1 MADSVEN
8 SVPALAVTAAVGAV
22 VLLLILLCSVGRR
35 ADKKDEDQD
44 EQKNESEEKKKSDR
58 SEKPTRKTKVN
69 QRHKRVQHVPF
80 THSWLA
86 TILKGHSSP
95 VLGFDF
101 SPNGKYLISTA
112 EDRSVML
119 WSTKEFGKK
128 DHKFIRGNI
137 ELDHGTRVKYSPD
150 SKAFL
155 VCLSNENTVRILRI
169 GKKDDGSPG
178 NITAALDFP
187 KKHSAEIIQI
197 GVASNGKFI
206 MTCSRDT
213 TLIVWS
219 IKGEV
224 YSTIDTHQ
232 MNNVYGAVSPCGRF
246 VASSGFTPD
255 VKVWE
260 VLFDKGGGFQDV
272 KRAFE
277 LKGHTAG
284 VNCFSFNSDSSRM
297 VSVSKDGTWKFW
309 DTNIRYELSQDPY
322 LLTTGSIHCSNPSII
337 TLSPDGRSVA
347 IGGDNSIGVYN
358 AASGAEEEVLKHI
371 HDGDLTELSFDLSN
385 KYLISSGDKHIIVLH
400 NITGFRAT
408 ITELENTEKKA
419 TTQAQKERI
428 RQQISDARSSLE
440 SILGTANGHAE
451 VK

>member
-22 VLLLILLCSVGRR
+22 VLLFVLLCSVGRR
-35 ADKKDEDQD
+35 ADKKEEDD
-44 EQKNESEEKKKSDR
+44 QKTESEEKKVNKTEKQTKKS
-58 SEKPTRKTKVN
+58 KPA
-69 QRHKRVQHVPF
+69 QRHKRIQHVPF
-80 THSWLA
+80 SHAWLA
-86 TILKGHSSP
+86 TILRGHSSP
-95 VLGFDF
+95 VLDFDF

-112 EDRSVML
+112 EDRSAML
-119 WSTKEFGKK
+119 WSTKEFSKK
-128 DHKFIRGNI
+128 EHKFIRGNI
-137 ELDHGTRVKYSPD
+137 ELDHGTRVKFSPD
-150 SKAFL
+150 SKAFI
-155 VCLSNENTVRILRI
+155 VCLGNANTARILRI

-187 KKHSAEIIQI
+187 KKHTAEIIQI
-197 GVASNGKFI
+197 GIASSGRFI

-224 YSTIDTHQ
+224 LSILDTHQ
-232 MNNVYGAVSPCGRF
+232 MNNVYAAVSPCGRF

-260 VLFDKGGGFQDV
+260 VIFDKGGGFKDV

-277 LKGHTAG
+277 LKGHSSG

-297 VSVSKDGTWKFW
+297 ASVSKDGTWKYW

-322 LLTTGSIHCSNPSII
+322 LLTTGSIHCEIPSHI
-337 TLSPDGRSVA
+337 TLSPDGRSIAV
-347 IGGDNSIGVYN
+347 GGDNSIGFYN
-358 AASGAEEEVLKHI
+358 AVSGEEEEVLKNI
-371 HDGDLTELSFDLSN
+371 HDGFITELSFDLSN
-385 KYLISSGDKHIIVLH
+385 KYLVSSGDKHIVILH
-400 NITGFRAT
+400 NITGYRAT
-408 ITELENTEKKA
+408 ISDLESSEIKA
-419 TTQAQKERI
+419 TTQAQKERV
-428 RQQISDARSSLE
+428 RQQIAEARSSLE

-451 VK
+451 SK